1 MKKRRIIAAVLSA
14 VVASTGL
21 TACGASAPGLSASSL
36 PAPSG
41 VVSPPGVRKGV
52 PQDITAMVLPATGV
66 DTRLTRG
73 LDGFAQAVGHARLR
87 ECVQRQGVGLPEVAP
102 PAYIG
107 WSDLPDLEFIGRHG
121 LTLNVPVLPEA
132 EAEAKA
138 EAKAEA
144 ADSPDPVGRNDPAA
158 QRRCGQDAQNV
169 TREFKDLYSPLQS
182 QWWPEVS
189 AVRDDPRIREALR
202 GLPGCLERYGIRV
215 DDQNGFF
222 ALVDRTVQG
231 IEDADEAARADRGLG
246 AAYSTCMAPVEA
258 AREPLLVKRRTA
270 FQASHRDEL
279 LALRRTLLPRIREL
293 ERRYGLSFAHP
304 VP

>member
-14 VVASTGL
+14 VVVSTGL
-21 TACGASAPGLSASSL
+21 TACGASAPGPSAFSL
-36 PAPSG
+36 PVPSG

-87 ECVQRQGVGLPEVAP
+87 DCVRRQGVGLPEVPP

-132 EAEAKA
+132 ET
-138 EAKAEA
+138 

-158 QRRCGQDAQNV
+158 QRRCGQDAQAV
-169 TREFKDLYSPLQS
+169 TREFKDLYAPVQS

-189 AVRDDPRIREALR
+189 AVRDDPRTREALR
-202 GLPGCLERYGIRV
+202 GLSDCLERYGIRV

-246 AAYSTCMAPVEA
+246 AAYSACMAPVEA
-258 AREPLLVKRRTA
+258 VREPLLVKRRTA
-270 FQASHRDEL
+270 FQASHQDEL

-293 ERRYGLSFAHP
+293 ERRYGLSFARP